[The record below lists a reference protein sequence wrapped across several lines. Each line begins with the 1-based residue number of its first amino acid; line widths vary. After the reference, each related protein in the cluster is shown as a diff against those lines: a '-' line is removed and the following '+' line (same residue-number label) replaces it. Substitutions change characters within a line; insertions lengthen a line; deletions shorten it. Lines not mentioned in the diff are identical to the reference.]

1 MLFVGILTAFL
12 AILVY
17 QIQAAYGRF
26 LSSKAYQEELKVRT
40 LKKIEDLI
48 KESESSHN
56 LERNLG
62 QAQAEISLLND
73 ADCERVAELIDL
85 RKQRHTDSQ
94 LTLLGGAK
102 ERKNYGIQTESG
114 DTVSKGQQANGNGQN
129 NARRGDLARTRKTS
143 GDTATAVKKPEKKEE
158 QDENSRKAFEEMKGR
173 IVSLEQSN
181 AFLEKE
187 RERLENAYKYT
198 LGAEI
203 ERLIVSRDLVI
214 SKLKKENKD
223 LEALCSKADQTK
235 VALEKQN
242 DLHQQSLGLLKQEL
256 IKLQELSK
264 SQSQC
269 LEEERERIRAEYEG
283 KLQKAESEISQL
295 ASEYRDLSK
304 KTAELE
310 ASKKRIEDDHT
321 RATQEVELAASKHR
335 KELEEISLRH
345 SMKEKECEQLQS
357 NLSKL
362 NSEITSLKVEID
374 LKNEL
379 VKGTEE
385 LRELLAEMKAEAEE
399 RQSSSVIFVKESE
412 EKVGQITHERDE
424 LAHKVKSLESTLA
437 DTQEE
442 VAAKENL
449 LNEKEAEISETKKFF
464 EELRNS
470 CKELQ
475 CLVSQLESALD
486 DERKEKNAQ
495 EEKLRALQDS
505 NVEEKYDSVNNIL
518 AKIIAEYGI
527 SDAARLTAESSPE
540 SFEFVKLDDV
550 KERSEEFENI
560 ESNVS
565 VPAGQH
571 NRSPEDDSSE
581 NVKPTDHA
589 SAVQSGSNSPKTTP
603 QDDTADSGEA
613 LSRAHVVQHYI
624 RGLVE
629 SLEKTRFYLTER
641 ESSIKRLSDK
651 TEELERALNA
661 SKTAAQEAADRS
673 RALQTSL
680 EQELQDKERLQEE
693 VARLEADVIENNRSI
708 EQLKKGREAA
718 EKELA
723 ATRSELAASQ
733 EELTAIKEELDN
745 ASRSLISS
753 SQSEGAE
760 PFKQQLQDSL
770 QKIDL
775 LTKQASS
782 LQHENNLQI
791 LNYQSR
797 AADLAAQLDKA
808 NKKIEKQH
816 AILARNFELLKEAR
830 SRTASPVTSPSQN

>member
-1 MLFVGILTAFL
+1 MLFVGILTAL
-12 AILVY
+12 LVILGY
-17 QIQAAYGRF
+17 QILAAYGRF
-26 LSSKAYQEELKVRT
+26 LSSKAHQEKLKVRT
-40 LKKIEDLI
+40 LKKIEELI

-73 ADCERVAELIDL
+73 ADCKRVAELIDL
-85 RKQRHTDSQ
+85 RKQRHADSQ
-94 LTLLGGAK
+94 LARLVSAN
-102 ERKNYGIQTESG
+102 ERKNYGVQTECG
-114 DTVSKGQQANGNGQN
+114 DTVSRGQQANGDDHG
-129 NARRGDLARTRKTS
+129 NARGGYLAKARKSS
-143 GDTATAVKKPEKKEE
+143 GDTATAVEKPEKKEE
-158 QDENSRKAFEEMKGR
+158 QDEILKKTAEEMKGR
-173 IVSLEQSN
+173 IASLEQTN

-223 LEALCSKADQTK
+223 LEALCSKADQSK
-235 VALEKQN
+235 VELEKEN
-242 DLHQQSLGLLKQEL
+242 ELHQQSLGRLKQEL
-256 IKLQELSK
+256 LKLQELSD
-264 SQSQC
+264 SQGQL
-269 LEEERERIRAEYEG
+269 LEEERQHIRAEFEG
-283 KLQKAESEISQL
+283 KLQKAESENSQL
-295 ASEYRDLSK
+295 ASEFRDLSK

-310 ASKKRIEDDHT
+310 AGKKLIEDDLA
-321 RATQEVELAASKHR
+321 RATEEVELAASKHR
-335 KELEEISLRH
+335 KELEESSLRH

-362 NSEITSLKVEID
+362 NGEVTSLKADLE

-379 VKGTEE
+379 IKETEE
-385 LRELLAEMKAEAEE
+385 LRELLAELKAEAEE

-412 EKVGQITHERDE
+412 EKVSQLTHEKDE
-424 LAHKVKSLESTLA
+424 LAHTVKSLESSLA
-437 DTQEE
+437 DIQKE
-442 VAAKENL
+442 VAAKEDL
-449 LNEKEAEISETKKFF
+449 LGEKEAEISETRKSL
-464 EELRNS
+464 EELRNL
-470 CKELQ
+470 CTELQ
-475 CLVSQLESALD
+475 CRISQLENALD
-486 DERKEKNAQ
+486 DERKERNAQ
-495 EEKLRALQDS
+495 EEKLRALQDT

-518 AKIIAEYGI
+518 AKIIAECGI
-527 SDAARLTAESSPE
+527 SDATRLTADSSPE

-550 KERSEEFENI
+550 KEQSEEFENI

-571 NRSPEDDSSE
+571 DRSPENVSSE

-589 SAVQSGSNSPKTTP
+589 SAVQLDSKSPITTS
-603 QDDTADSGEA
+603 QDDAADSGEA
-613 LSRAHVVQHYI
+613 LSRAHVVQRYI

-629 SLEKTRFYLTER
+629 SLEKTKSSLAER

-661 SKTAAQEAADRS
+661 SETAAREAADRS

-680 EQELQDKERLQEE
+680 EQELQDKVRLQGE
-693 VARLEADVIENNRSI
+693 VARLEADVIENNRSA
-708 EQLKKGREAA
+708 EQLKRDREAV

-733 EELTAIKEELDN
+733 EELAAIKEELDN

-753 SQSEGAE
+753 SHSEGAE
-760 PFKQQLQDSL
+760 PFRQQLQDSL

-830 SRTASPVTSPSQN
+830 SRTASPVTPPSQN